1 MYLLAY
7 PIPQLLK
14 TKERHMPNHIAV
26 QRSVAFFPS
35 LATMSGNP
43 YWTTLATYLEKI
55 GVNLIYDTPGAFNS
69 QWLFNHRNA
78 VSVLHLH
85 YIQQFYVV
93 REGRTRLLKVLRFA
107 IYVLLARVLGFRT
120 IFTLH
125 NLEPTYQLQPAW
137 VDYLGHLVAAKFTD
151 RVIVHC
157 DKARQL
163 LAERYGRR
171 RHVFVVNHPNC
182 INWHP
187 NNVSKEMA
195 RKALDL
201 SDNLFV
207 FTFLGGIRPNKGIET
222 LIQAFLRLKDKNFRL
237 VIAGKT
243 FPPDSYSASLQEL
256 AKGDTRILFSLRHIL
271 EDEIQVFLNAADVVV
286 LPFARIL
293 TSSSANLA
301 MSFGR
306 PVIVPRMG
314 CLPELIEPDGGW
326 LFEPNDP
333 DSLVVAM
340 KSASISDINQFG
352 QRAFEKISSNTPEQ
366 FAEQTIQVYWG

>member
-1 MYLLAY
+1 
-7 PIPQLLK
+7 
-14 TKERHMPNHIAV
+14 
-26 QRSVAFFPS
+26 
-35 LATMSGNP
+35 
-43 YWTTLATYLEKI
+43 
-55 GVNLIYDTPGAFNS
+55 
-69 QWLFNHRNA
+69 
-78 VSVLHLH
+78 
-85 YIQQFYVV
+85 
-93 REGRTRLLKVLRFA
+93 
-107 IYVLLARVLGFRT
+107 LLARALGFRT
-120 IFTLH
+120 VFTLH

-137 VDYLGHLVAAKFTD
+137 VDYLGHLVATNFTD

-157 DKARQL
+157 DEARQL

-187 NNVSKEMA
+187 NLVSKEAA

-207 FTFLGGIRPNKGIET
+207 FTFFGGIRPNKGIET

-237 VIAGKT
+237 VIAGKM
-243 FPPDSYSASLQEL
+243 FPPESYSASLQEL
-256 AKGDTRILFSLRHIL
+256 AMGDARILFSLRHIP

-293 TSSSANLA
+293 TSGSANLA

-314 CLPELIEPDGGW
+314 CLPALIETDGGW

-333 DSLVVAM
+333 NSLAVAM

-366 FAEQTIQVYWG
+366 FAEQTIQAYWG